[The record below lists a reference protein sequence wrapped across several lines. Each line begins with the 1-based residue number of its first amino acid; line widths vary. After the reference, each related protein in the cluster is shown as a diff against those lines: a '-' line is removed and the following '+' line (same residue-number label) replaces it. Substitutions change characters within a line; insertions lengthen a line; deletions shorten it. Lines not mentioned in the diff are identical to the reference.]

1 MRKSIITFGAL
12 LVAFALSGCA
22 GGQGLLQ
29 SKPERAKDFTV
40 ALLQGGEVSLSD
52 YAGRPVVIIFGATW
66 CSHCLHE
73 MPILKQACERRKG
86 GVQFLPI
93 FVKSNKEDAL
103 ALVSKSN
110 MTCRI
115 GWDPE
120 GKVAALYGVTGMPET
135 MFINAR
141 GEIVYD
147 YFGTIEQSDI
157 DKGVE
162 KLLKSDQQPQ

>member
-1 MRKSIITFGAL
+1 MRKSTKEYLALLAL
-12 LVAFALSGCA
+12 LVLFAGCA
-22 GGQGLLQ
+22 GGLFE
-29 SKPERAKDFTV
+29 SKPARAKDFTV
-40 ALLQGGEVSLSD
+40 ALLQGGETSFSD
-52 YAGRPVVIIFGATW
+52 YAGKPLVIIFGATW

-73 MPILKQACERRKG
+73 MPILKKACERRAG

-110 MTCRI
+110 MTCKI

-135 MFINAR
+135 MFINAK

-162 KLLKSDQQPQ
+162 KLLKSEQQPQ

>member
-1 MRKSIITFGAL
+1 MRKSITKYLAL
-12 LVAFALSGCA
+12 LLVFALSGCA
-22 GGQGLLQ
+22 GQ
-29 SKPERAKDFTV
+29 SLIQAKPERARDFTV
-40 ALLQGGEVSLSD
+40 ALLQGGETSLSD
-52 YAGRPVVIIFGATW
+52 YAGKPLVIIFGATW

-73 MPILKQACERRKG
+73 MPILKKACERRKG
-86 GVQFLPI
+86 GVEFLPI

-103 ALVSKSN
+103 ALVNKSG
-110 MTCRI
+110 MTCKI

-135 MFINAR
+135 MFINAK
-141 GEIVYD
+141 GEIVDD

-162 KLLKSDQQPQ
+162 KLIKSDQQQ